1 MNSCSNSP
9 NFFFL
14 SVFSAMGPFL
24 INMINKE
31 FTNDDKTSAIVEIA
45 LGIPPFS
52 VAGRKWLEAFRHR
65 LHLAA
70 LSNASYSALPMDIAG
85 FGGDVND
92 SLNGVYSSWP
102 WMAMGVTIVVLCI
115 MGISFRSV
123 LIALRG
129 VVTIGVTI
137 VFVSG
142 LAKLAYW

>member
-1 MNSCSNSP
+1 
-9 NFFFL
+9 
-14 SVFSAMGPFL
+14 
-24 INMINKE
+24 
-31 FTNDDKTSAIVEIA
+31 
-45 LGIPPFS
+45 
-52 VAGRKWLEAFRHR
+52 
-65 LHLAA
+65 
-70 LSNASYSALPMDIAG
+70 MDIAG

>member
-1 MNSCSNSP
+1 M
-9 NFFFL
+9 
-14 SVFSAMGPFL
+14 
-24 INMINKE
+24 
-31 FTNDDKTSAIVEIA
+31 
-45 LGIPPFS
+45 
-52 VAGRKWLEAFRHR
+52 AGRKWLEAFRHR

-70 LSNASYSALPMDIAG
+70 LSNASYSAWPMDIAG

-102 WMAMGVTIVVLCI
+102 WMATGVTIVVLCI
-115 MGISFRSV
+115 MGISFRSI